1 MLNYFLSVIGY
12 KQVWH
17 ISWIAMKLGGEKSYA
32 DAAVTISPRL
42 TEKSI
47 IMLRKGLAAKTSDAI
62 GESVTA
68 EQINIV
74 GMTRIGL

>member
-1 MLNYFLSVIGY
+1 MLNYLLSVIGY
-12 KQVWH
+12 EQVWH
-17 ISWIAMKLGGEKSYA
+17 VSWIAIKLGGEKSYA
-32 DAAVTISPRL
+32 DAVVTILPRL

-47 IMLRKGLAAKTSDAI
+47 IVLRKGLAEKTSDAI

-74 GMTRIGL
+74 SMTRIGR

>member
-17 ISWIAMKLGGEKSYA
+17 ISWTAMKLGGEKSYS
-32 DAAVTISPRL
+32 DAVVTISPRL
-42 TEKSI
+42 TEKAI
-47 IMLRKGLAAKTSDAI
+47 IPLRMGLAAKTGDAT

-74 GMTRIGL
+74 SMTRIG